1 MYILLREGRAALE
14 LRVSRRITVTGVQ
27 RCACAKSAP
36 CRVWETVLQ
45 RIGAVQV
52 ADFVPGAHHRSP
64 HTHTE
69 CLAAASNVL
78 KLILG
83 LYAGDSSLGQETT
96 NFSKTFFRG

>member
-27 RCACAKSAP
+27 RCASAKSAP

-52 ADFVPGAHHRSP
+52 ADFVPGAHRSL
-64 HTHTE
+64 HTHSGWPPR
-69 CLAAASNVL
+69 A
-78 KLILG
+78 
-83 LYAGDSSLGQETT
+83 
-96 NFSKTFFRG
+96 TF